1 MEWIIPVGILVL
13 LIGLVCMGGCTAPAS
28 APLAAPAPAPV
39 VSVPGSPLPTGTAAP
54 VTRVYS
60 WTTET
65 PYTGHPYSKTY
76 SFHGTGDYEEFTFST
91 ENDATW
97 IFTLTYPKE
106 GVFTVVLK
114 NARGETHQVL
124 ANEGGA
130 GTSRKTVS
138 LKAGDYSFDIQADAP
153 WYITMSTG

>member
-1 MEWIIPVGILVL
+1 MERIFPVGILVL
-13 LIGLVCMGGCTAPAS
+13 IFGLVCMGGCTAPAS
-28 APLAAPAPAPV
+28 APLATPAPAPA

-54 VTRVYS
+54 VTSVYT

-65 PYTGHPYSKTY
+65 AYTGHPYSKTY

-114 NARGETHQVL
+114 DAHGETLQVL

-138 LKAGDYSFDIQADAP
+138 LKAGDYYFDIQADAP